1 MPRTRLS
8 FALGFAIALA
18 CAPAVAQDN
27 GHIDKVH
34 GSITAQA
41 GQSYGDLETVNG
53 SIRIESS
60 AQVGDAETVNGSITA
75 SDNISSR
82 SLSTVN
88 GSIRV
93 GSQARIDG
101 GIETVNGS
109 IFVDRGG
116 DIRQDI
122 ETVNGAIGL
131 VDTDL
136 AGGIETVNGDVTVGA
151 GSHVRGGIRIEKPE
165 GWGGFSTGQ
174 RKPPRIVIGP
184 NARVDGPMTFER
196 PVLLYVHS
204 TAKVGTITGA
214 TPVRYSTDRAPIN
227 D

>member
-8 FALGFAIALA
+8 LALGFAVALA
-18 CAPAVAQDN
+18 CTAVGAQDH

-34 GSITAQA
+34 GSITAQS
-41 GQSYGDLETVNG
+41 GQSYGNLETVNG

-75 SDNISSR
+75 SDNISAH

-88 GSIRV
+88 GSIRI

-101 GIETVNGS
+101 SIETVNGS
-109 IFVDRGG
+109 VFVDRGG
-116 DIRQDI
+116 EVRRDI

-151 GSHVRGGIRIEKPE
+151 GSHVHGGIRIDKPD
-165 GWGGFSTGQ
+165 GWGGFQMGQ
-174 RKPPRIVIGP
+174 RNPPKIIIGP
-184 NARVDGPMTFER
+184 NAQVDGPMSFER

-204 TAKVGTITGA
+204 TAKVGRITGA
-214 TPVRYSTDRAPIN
+214 TPVRYSTDRAPIA